1 MKRLLEDFM
10 KKGCKCWIKEMKR
23 EVLNFQN
30 IKKKKQLLDVG
41 ENWPTGKC
49 LPWIKD

>member
-10 KKGCKCWIKEMKR
+10 KNGCKCWIKDAESMKR

-30 IKKKKQLLDVG
+30 IKKAVA
-41 ENWPTGKC
+41 
-49 LPWIKD
+49 